1 MDTNE
6 RIDRILGA
14 IWGYSS
20 LRPGQ
25 RAAITAQINCQD
37 ALLIAPTGGGK
48 TLTYQLPALMRP
60 GVTIVITPLIA
71 LMKDQV
77 DGARKRGIYAFALNH
92 STSKEEYLSIST
104 MLHTRTCKLLY
115 ISPEKLSTPTFKKFL
130 KSIVVSAIVVDEAHC
145 IAQDGPEFRPEYL
158 QIAEAIKEHHV
169 PVFAC
174 TATATRET
182 EKVIIDALQLKTPV
196 IIRGTFNRPNLYYE
210 VRPKEI
216 DDISQIQALA
226 GSMEGSGII
235 YRTTRAQTDETATKL
250 RRLTLNAMPYHA
262 GMSPVDRIRIQDMF
276 VSGKVQ
282 IIVATIAFG
291 MGIDKPDI
299 RWVIHE
305 DIPKNIEGYYQETGR
320 AGRDG
325 NPAKCILLFSKRD
338 ISLTRGFIERTL
350 SVENRNKTYTQFL
363 EMLAYCKTDK
373 CRRRQLLNYF
383 GEAAP
388 DRCGNC
394 DVCIHHAAQM
404 FSTQAGKMLNETTA
418 WF

>member
-6 RIDRILGA
+6 RIDRVLGA

-25 RAAITAQINCQD
+25 RAAITAQINGKD

-60 GVTIVITPLIA
+60 GVTIVVTPLIA

-77 DGARKRGIYAFALNH
+77 DGARKRGIYAFALN
-92 STSKEEYLSIST
+92 STTSKNEFIGIST
-104 MLHTRTCKLLY
+104 MLHTRKCKLLY
-115 ISPEKLSTPTFKKFL
+115 VSPEKLSTSTFKIFL
-130 KSIVVSAIVVDEAHC
+130 KSIVVSAIVIDEAHC

-158 QIAEAIKEHHV
+158 QIAAAIEDLHV

-182 EKVIIDALQLKTPV
+182 EKIIIDTLRMKSPT

-210 VRPKEI
+210 VRPKEK
-216 DDISQIQALA
+216 DEISQIQALA
-226 GSMEGSGII
+226 ASLAGSGII
-235 YRTTRAQTDETATKL
+235 YRTTRAQTHETAVVL
-250 RRLTLNAMPYHA
+250 RRIGFNAMEYNA
-262 GMSPVDRIRIQDMF
+262 GMLPVDRTRIQEAFLD
-276 VSGKVQ
+276 GKVQ
-282 IIVATIAFG
+282 IVVATTAFG

-299 RWVIHE
+299 RWVIHA

-325 NPAKCILLFSKRD
+325 DPASCYFLFRD
-338 ISLTRGFIERTL
+338 MDIPLTRGFIERTL
-350 SVENRNKTYTQFL
+350 SVENRNKAYSQFL
-363 EMLAYCKTDK
+363 EMIAYAKTDK
-373 CRRRQLLNYF
+373 CRRQHLLKYF

-394 DVCIHHAAQM
+394 DVC
-404 FSTQAGKMLNETTA
+404 GDKK
-418 WF
+418 

>member
-1 MDTNE
+1 MEIND

-25 RAAITAQINCQD
+25 RAAITAQVEGRD

-48 TLTYQLPALMRP
+48 TLTFQLPALMRP

-92 STSKEEYLSIST
+92 STSKDEYLSIRT
-104 MLHTRTCKLLY
+104 MLNTRTCKLLY
-115 ISPEKLSTPTFKKFL
+115 ISPEKLSTPTFKTFL
-130 KSIVVSAIVVDEAHC
+130 KSIVVSAVVVDEAHC

-158 QIAEAIKEHHV
+158 QIAEAIKDMHL

-182 EKVIIDALQLKTPV
+182 EKVIIDALRMQTPV

-210 VRPKEI
+210 VRPKENDGI
-216 DDISQIQALA
+216 AQIQALA
-226 GSMEGSGII
+226 SSIDGSGII
-235 YRTTRAQTDETATKL
+235 YRITRAQTDETALKL
-250 RRLTLNAMPYHA
+250 RRLKLNAMPYHA
-262 GMSPVDRIRIQDMF
+262 GMLPMDRNRIQEAFLAD
-276 VSGKVQ
+276 KIQ
-282 IIVATIAFG
+282 IVVATIAFG

-299 RWVIHE
+299 RWVIHG

-325 NPAKCILLFSKRD
+325 DPASCYLLYSKRD
-338 ISLTRGFIERTL
+338 IPITRGFIERSL
-350 SVENRNKTYTQFL
+350 NVENRNASYTRFL
-363 EMLAYCKTDK
+363 AMLLYAKTDK
-373 CRRRQLLNYF
+373 CRRQQLLNYF
-383 GEAAP
+383 GETAP

-394 DVCIHHAAQM
+394 DIC
-404 FSTQAGKMLNETTA
+404 GGER
-418 WF
+418 

>member
-25 RAAITAQINCQD
+25 RAAITAQINGKD

-48 TLTYQLPALMRP
+48 TLTFQMPALMRP

-92 STSKEEYLSIST
+92 NTSKEEYLSIST

-115 ISPEKLSTPTFKKFL
+115 ISPEKLLTPTFKTFL

-158 QIAEAIKEHHV
+158 QISEAIKELHV

-182 EKVIIDALQLKTPV
+182 ETVIIDALRMKTPV

-216 DDISQIQALA
+216 DDITQVQALA
-226 GSMEGSGII
+226 GLMEGSGII
-235 YRTTRAQTDETATKL
+235 YRTTRAQTDETALKL
-250 RRLTLNAMPYHA
+250 RRLKLNAMPYHA
-262 GMSPVDRIRIQDMF
+262 GMLPMDRNRIQEAFLAD
-276 VSGKVQ
+276 KIQ
-282 IIVATIAFG
+282 IVVATIAFG

-299 RWVIHE
+299 RWVIHG

-325 NPAKCILLFSKRD
+325 DPASCYLLYSKRD
-338 ISLTRGFIERTL
+338 IPITRGFIERSL
-350 SVENRNKTYTQFL
+350 NVENRNASYTRFL
-363 EMLAYCKTDK
+363 AMLLYAKTDK
-373 CRRRQLLNYF
+373 CRRQQLLNYF
-383 GEAAP
+383 GETAP

-394 DVCIHHAAQM
+394 DIC
-404 FSTQAGKMLNETTA
+404 GGER
-418 WF
+418 